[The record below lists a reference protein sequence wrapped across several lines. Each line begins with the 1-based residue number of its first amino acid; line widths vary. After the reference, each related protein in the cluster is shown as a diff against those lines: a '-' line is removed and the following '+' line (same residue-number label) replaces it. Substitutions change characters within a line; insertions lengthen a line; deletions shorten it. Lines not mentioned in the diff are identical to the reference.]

1 MMKNLSLLFVM
12 LIVSQLLFAQ
22 KVIENPDYAHS
33 TAGGLRITKIELT
46 DTSTVCHFSYSNSP
60 GSGFLIP
67 SGSYIRPDNSTEKL
81 FILKAENA
89 PLDNWTSVPSSGKAE
104 YTLYFPPISKASEKL
119 EFGEANEGGSWF
131 IYEIELEKKP
141 YKGAIAQNLS
151 GYWYKTDGSMELV
164 VALYDTVAV
173 YQSQLWKYGKIVT
186 ATKQT
191 TIELTNESG
200 KQTVVVTPVDGET
213 ILLGTSKQ
221 KELKLSN
228 TPKTVQGYSN
238 PNDKPYTAPIFV
250 KDGMATYKGIIR
262 NFNPKYIPQKSGQIH
277 VNNIITGN
285 QDAYSA
291 KIASDGT
298 FSVTFPM
305 AYPCQVYADMP
316 MAYESI
322 FVEPGK
328 ETFHI
333 IDNRQPENNF
343 FMGEMASLNAGLMAV
358 KNIRNYD
365 YQKAKDTILS
375 LSPEQFRDY
384 CFQARDLDM
393 NDLNQYA
400 ASHYLSPKA
409 VQVKSKSIVYSAI
422 SNSMEY
428 KWRYEDAYREKNNI
442 PREQRD
448 VKIDFPQSDTT
459 LYSFLTNSLVNDP
472 LASISLDYWIF
483 INRIKYLDILR
494 GNVSFSSSYSDIEKL
509 TKEEGITLSPEEE
522 MLVAKGKLIEEDPL
536 LQQKRNSITSKYQS
550 AASSLHTRNRDI
562 IKELSKNESFVF
574 YYDIEDSLKTRGV
587 ELTTDEKE
595 FLKEMTALKTRSQQL
610 AQQKEYKLFQKE
622 NGEAEKAFF
631 DKYDNLVQYQYQKKT
646 IDARNEKLQ
655 RLFNVEKGL
664 ASDIMYAQDLCRG
677 IVEEATPM
685 EPEYLKRK
693 LTPITTPF
701 IAEYVLAQNEVTK
714 AKLAANKLKT
724 GYAVNMAPSV
734 EADKLFDAMLSK
746 FKGKVVFVDFWATWC
761 GPCRSGIE
769 RIKPLKE
776 EMAGKDIVFLYI
788 TGPSSPEGTWN
799 NMIPDI
805 KGEHYRVNADE
816 WNTLS
821 AKFNISGIPHCVLV
835 DKEGVVA
842 KNNGMPSYDLNAMKK
857 IFEEFMSK

>member
-1 MMKNLSLLFVM
+1 MRNLSLLFVM
-12 LIVSQLLFAQ
+12 LMVSQLLLAQ
-22 KVIENPDYAHS
+22 KVIENPPYAFS
-33 TAGGLRITKIELT
+33 TAGGLQIIKIELT
-46 DTSTVCHFSYSNSP
+46 DTSTVCYFEYSNGP
-60 GSGFLIP
+60 GAGFFIP
-67 SGSYIRPDNSTEKL
+67 SGSYIRPDDSPNRL
-81 FILKAENA
+81 FVVKADNV
-89 PLDNWTSVPSSGKAE
+89 PLDNGTTVPSSGKAE
-104 YTLYFPPISKASEKL
+104 YTLYFPPINLATKKL
-119 EFGEANEGGSWF
+119 EFGEGNEGGNWF
-131 IYEIELEKKP
+131 IYEIELEKQL
-141 YKGAIAQNLS
+141 YKGLIAEELT
-151 GYWYKTDGSMELV
+151 GYWYKQDGSKELV
-164 VALYDTVAV
+164 IALFDTMAI
-173 YQSQLWKYGKIVT
+173 YQSQLWKYGKVT
-186 ATKQT
+186 SVKKQ
-191 TIELTNESG
+191 ISVELTNGSVN
-200 KQTVVVTPVDGET
+200 QTLLVTPIDSATV
-213 ILLGTSKQ
+213 LLGTSKKDGVKLCNSP
-221 KELKLSN
+221 KEV
-228 TPKTVQGYSN
+228 PGYSN
-238 PNDKPYTAPIFV
+238 RNDKPYSAPIFI
-250 KDGMATYKGIIR
+250 KDGQATYKGVIR
-262 NFNPKYIPQKSGQIH
+262 NFNPKYIAQKSGQLH

-285 QDAYSA
+285 QDNYTV
-291 KIASDGT
+291 KIANDGT

-343 FMGEMASLNAGLMAV
+343 FMGEMASLNAGLMDV

-393 NDLNQYA
+393 NELNQYA
-400 ASHYLSPKA
+400 ASHYLSPKV
-409 VQVKSKSIVYSAI
+409 VQVKSTSIVYSAI

-428 KWRYEDAYREKNNI
+428 KWRYEDAYRKKNNI

-448 VKIDFPQSDTT
+448 VKIDFPKMDTT

-509 TKEEGITLSPEEE
+509 AKEEGVALSPEEE
-522 MLVAKGKLIEEDPL
+522 MLVAKGKLIEENPL
-536 LQQKRNSITSKYQS
+536 LQQKINAITSKYQS
-550 AASSLHTRNRDI
+550 AANSLHTRNRDI

-574 YYDIEDSLKTRGV
+574 YYDIEDSLKTRGI
-587 ELTTDEKE
+587 ELTTEEKE

-610 AQQKEYKLFQKE
+610 AQLKENKLFYKE
-622 NGEAEKAFF
+622 NGEAAKAFF
-631 DKYDNLVQYQYQKKT
+631 DKYNDLIQDQIQKKT
-646 IDARNEKLQ
+646 IDTRNEKLQ

-685 EPEYLKRK
+685 ETEALKK
-693 LTPITTPF
+693 QLTPITTPF
-701 IAEYVLAQNEVTK
+701 IAEYVLTQNEVTK

-746 FKGKVVFVDFWATWC
+746 YKGKVVFVDFWATWC
-761 GPCRSGIE
+761 SPCRSGIE

-816 WNTLS
+816 WNTICG
-821 AKFNISGIPHCVLV
+821 KFNISGIPHYVLV

-842 KNNGMPSYDLNAMKK
+842 KNNGMPSYDLDAMKK
-857 IFEEFMSK
+857 VFEEFMAK

>member
-1 MMKNLSLLFVM
+1 MRNLSLLFVM

-22 KVIENPDYAHS
+22 KVIENPPYAFS
-33 TAGGLRITKIELT
+33 TAGGLQITKIELT
-46 DTSTVCHFSYSNSP
+46 DTSTVCHFVYSSGP
-60 GSGFLIP
+60 GAGFLIP
-67 SGSYIRPDNSTEKL
+67 TGSYIRPDNATEKL
-81 FILKAENA
+81 FVLKAENV

-104 YTLYFPPISKASEKL
+104 YTLYFPPINLATKKL
-119 EFGEANEGGSWF
+119 EFGEGNEGGSWF
-131 IYEIELEKKP
+131 IYEIELEKQP
-141 YKGAIAQNLS
+141 YKGLIAEELT
-151 GYWYKTDGSMELV
+151 GYWYKQDGSKELV
-164 VALYDTVAV
+164 IALFDTMAI
-173 YQSQLWKYGKIVT
+173 YQNQLWRYGKVT
-186 ATKQT
+186 PVKKQ
-191 TIELTNESG
+191 ISVELTNGSVN
-200 KQTVVVTPVDGET
+200 QTLLVTPIDSSTV
-213 ILLGTSKQ
+213 LLGTSKKDGVKLCNSP
-221 KELKLSN
+221 KEVS
-228 TPKTVQGYSN
+228 GYSN
-238 PNDKPYTAPIFV
+238 HNDKPYTAPIFV
-250 KDGMATYKGIIR
+250 KDGQATYKGVIR
-262 NFNPKYIPQKSGQIH
+262 NFNPKYIAQKSGQLH

-285 QDAYSA
+285 QDNHTV
-291 KIASDGT
+291 KIANDGT

-343 FMGEMASLNAGLMAV
+343 FMGEMASINTGLMAV

-393 NDLNQYA
+393 NELNQYA
-400 ASHYLSPKA
+400 ASHYLSPKV
-409 VQVKSKSIVYSAI
+409 VQVKSTSIVYSAI

-428 KWRYEDAYREKNNI
+428 KWRYEDAYRKKNNI

-483 INRIKYLDILR
+483 INRIKYLDILS
-494 GNVSFSSSYSDIEKL
+494 GNVSFIRSYTEVEKL
-509 TKEEGITLSPEEE
+509 AKEEGFALSPEEE
-522 MLVAKGKLIEEDPL
+522 MLIAKGKLIEEDPV
-536 LQQKRNSITSKYQS
+536 LQQKRSDISIKYQS
-550 AASSLHTRNRDI
+550 AIKSLNTKNLDL
-562 IKELSKNESFVF
+562 IKEWKKNESFVF
-574 YYDIEDSLKTRGV
+574 YYDIEDSLKTRGI
-587 ELTTDEKE
+587 ELTTEEKE

-610 AQQKEYKLFQKE
+610 DHMKEYKLFQKE
-622 NGEAEKAFF
+622 NDEATKAFF
-631 DKYDNLVQYQYQKKT
+631 DKYNDLIQDQRKKKA

-685 EPEYLKRK
+685 ETEVLKKRV
-693 LTPITTPF
+693 TPISSPF

-746 FKGKVVFVDFWATWC
+746 YKGKVVFVDFWATWC

-816 WNTLS
+816 WNTICG
-821 AKFNISGIPHCVLV
+821 KFNISGIPHYVLV

-857 IFEEFMSK
+857 VFEEFMAK